1 MPSSMTRRSF
11 YVGAAAALSASRVF
25 GANDRIRVG
34 IVGLGGRGSDHQ
46 NSYMRIPEAQI
57 TGLCDVNQ
65 PARERAQARITKA
78 GGAKALEFG
87 DMREM
92 FASSSIDAVSI
103 ATPNHWHALASI
115 WACEAGKD
123 VYVEKPACHNIHE
136 GFRMVEVARKT
147 QRMVQVGMQSRSTP
161 FKIKAI
167 QLAQSGAIGKLY
179 AAKGLCFKRRKT
191 IGKAPIEPVP
201 AGLDWS
207 MFLGPA
213 QLKEYSKTRFAYNW
227 HWFWDT
233 GNGDIGNQG
242 VHEMDVCRWALGD
255 IGFPKTAVS
264 TGGKFVYDDDQ
275 ETPNTQLASLG
286 FGGRE
291 ITFEVRGLLTGPEA
305 GLPVMKGGNTVGN
318 IFFGSEGWMW
328 VGGDGFQV
336 YKGESSEKSMDEKV
350 RENEDGTVLHMKN
363 FLAACRSR
371 NYKEL
376 HADVEIGATSAA
388 FCHLANI
395 SYRVGRLLHWDDASK
410 RFENDSAADAM
421 LTRNYR
427 APYVV

>member
-1 MPSSMTRRSF
+1 MSSMTRRSF
-11 YVGAAAALSASRVF
+11 YVGAAAALSATRVF

-34 IVGLGGRGSDHQ
+34 IVGLGGRGGDHQ
-46 NSYMRIPEAQI
+46 SSYMRIPDAQVA
-57 TGLCDVNQ
+57 GLCDVNQ

-78 GGAKALEFG
+78 GGAKAQEFA

-92 FASSSIDAVSI
+92 FANPDIDAVSI
-103 ATPNHWHALASI
+103 ATPNHWHALACI

-123 VYVEKPACHNIHE
+123 VYVEKPASHNIHE

-161 FKIKAI
+161 LKIRAI
-167 QLAQSGAIGKLY
+167 QLIQGGAIGKLY
-179 AAKGLCFKRRKT
+179 AAKGLCFKRRKS
-191 IGKAPIEPVP
+191 IGKAPLEAVP
-201 AGLDWS
+201 PGLDWS

-213 QLKEYSKTRFAYNW
+213 QMKEYSKTRFAYNW

-242 VHEMDVCRWALGD
+242 VHEMDIARWALGD
-255 IGFPKTAVS
+255 VGFPKTAVS

-286 FGGRE
+286 FGDRE
-291 ITFEVRGLLTGPEA
+291 INFEVRGLLTGPEA
-305 GLPVMKGGNTVGN
+305 GLPVQKGNTVGN
-318 IFFGSEGWMW
+318 IFFGSDGWMW
-328 VGGDGFQV
+328 LGDGFQI
-336 YKGESSEKSMDEKV
+336 YKGESSEKTLEEKDKGG
-350 RENEDGTVLHMKN
+350 EDGTVLHMKN
-363 FLAACRSR
+363 FLSACRSR
-371 NYKEL
+371 NVKDL
-376 HADVEIGATSAA
+376 NADIAIGATSAA

-395 SYRVGRLLHWDDASK
+395 SYRTGRALQWDDAAK
-410 RFENDSAADAM
+410 HFVNDAAADQL

>member
-1 MPSSMTRRSF
+1 MTRRSF
-11 YVGAAAALSASRVF
+11 YVGAAAAFSAARVF

-46 NSYMRIPEAQI
+46 GLYMRIPDAQVA
-57 TGLCDVNQ
+57 GLCDVNQ
-65 PARERAQARITKA
+65 AALERAQARITKA
-78 GGAKALEFG
+78 GGAKAAEFS
-87 DMREM
+87 DMRAM
-92 FASSSIDAVSI
+92 FASKDIDAVSI
-103 ATPNHWHALASI
+103 ATPNHWHALATI

-147 QRMVQVGMQSRSTP
+147 RRMVQVGMQSRSTP
-161 FKIKAI
+161 MKIRAI
-167 QLAQSGAIGKLY
+167 QVAQSGAIGKLY
-179 AAKGLCFKRRKT
+179 AAKGLCFKRRKS

-213 QLKEYSKTRFAYNW
+213 QMKEYSKNRFAYNW

-242 VHEMDVCRWALGD
+242 VHEMDLCRWALGD
-255 IGFPKTAVS
+255 AGFPRTVAA

-275 ETPNTQLASLG
+275 ETPNTQLASFG
-286 FGGRE
+286 FGDRE
-291 ITFEVRGLLTGPEA
+291 ITFDVRGLLTGPEG
-305 GLPVMKGGNTVGN
+305 GLPVKKGNTVGN

-328 VGGDGFQV
+328 VDGEGFQV
-336 YKGESSEKSMDEKV
+336 YKGESSERTMAEK
-350 RENEDGTVLHMKN
+350 NAPGEDGTILHMKN
-363 FLAACRSR
+363 FLSACRSR
-371 NYKEL
+371 NYKDL
-376 HADVEIGATSAA
+376 NADVEVGATSAA
-388 FCHLANI
+388 YCHLANI
-395 SYRVGRLLHWDDASK
+395 SYRVGRVLRWDEASK
-410 RFENDSAADAM
+410 HFQNDEAADAL

>member
-1 MPSSMTRRSF
+1 MTRRSF

-213 QLKEYSKTRFAYNW
+213 QMKEYSKTRFAYNW

-305 GLPVMKGGNTVGN
+305 GLPVMKGDNTVGN

-336 YKGESSEKSMDEKV
+336 YKGESSEKTMDEKV

-410 RFENDSAADAM
+410 HFENDSAADAM